1 MSERL
6 AVAAFDLH
14 LLVLW
19 AGWAGDRRV
28 TSKSHLPEVLTGE
41 AKAQCLRPSCPPTA
55 QQREHL
61 PLRSNVAGAKV
72 PVKAPLRGG
81 HYHTPH

>member
-1 MSERL
+1 M
-6 AVAAFDLH
+6 APFHGH

-19 AGWAGDRRV
+19 AGWARDRRV

-41 AKAQCLRPSCPPTA
+41 AKAQSLRPSCPPTG

-61 PLRSNVAGAKV
+61 PLRSNAAGAKV

-81 HYHTPH
+81 HYHTRH